1 MATYKNNGCPK
12 GYIMRKGY
20 TRRFRP
26 SVKATGFTVRR
37 KGKVFT
43 VRPTANT
50 ITVPAACI
58 KDRGLPGKG
67 PKEGEGIGKLRK
79 GELIKY
85 GYQYRL
91 SDSLRQAALT
101 VLAPPV
107 VPPLRQVVLQALAP
121 RAVRVPRLLLATPV
135 AGRRPVPP
143 RSVKV
148 EAIRTRKVPRKVVR
162 RQRQARDVLP
172 HSQ

>member
-1 MATYKNNGCPK
+1 MVTRKNNDCPK
-12 GYIMRKGY
+12 GYILRRGY

-37 KGKVFT
+37 KGTVYT
-43 VRPTANT
+43 VRPKANT
-50 ITVPAACI
+50 IRVPASCI

-91 SDSLRQAALT
+91 SDSLRQAALKKAIKRFGALSVYRKLDAVAKLSLRTAPDAST
-101 VLAPPV
+101 VF
-107 VPPLRQVVLQALAP
+107 
-121 RAVRVPRLLLATPV
+121 
-135 AGRRPVPP
+135 
-143 RSVKV
+143 
-148 EAIRTRKVPRKVVR
+148 
-162 RQRQARDVLP
+162 ARDRDWIR
-172 HSQ
+172 SNYQITEKN